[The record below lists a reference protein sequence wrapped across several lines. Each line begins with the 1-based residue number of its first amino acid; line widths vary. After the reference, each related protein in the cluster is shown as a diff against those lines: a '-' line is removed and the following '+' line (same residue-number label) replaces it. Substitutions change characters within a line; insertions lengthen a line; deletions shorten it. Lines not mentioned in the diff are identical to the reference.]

1 MRGQT
6 YVIFAII
13 FVIIVAIFAV
23 INVDPVEVNY
33 LFGTGEAPLIFV
45 ILFSVLMGGIIM
57 AAVGIVKV
65 FRLQRENKS
74 LRKENK
80 QLKDSTEI
88 VSNEQQELLGNQG
101 EEEEIE
107 SPNPEQDK

>member
-1 MRGQT
+1 MKGQT

-80 QLKDSTEI
+80 QLQDATETGI
-88 VSNEQQELLGNQG
+88 ADQTSLPSGSNEETS
-101 EEEEIE
+101 IE
-107 SPNPEQDK
+107 DPEQDKQL

>member
-13 FVIIVAIFAV
+13 FVIIVAVFAV

-33 LFGTGEAPLIFV
+33 LFGTGAAPLIFV
-45 ILFSVLMGGIIM
+45 ILFSVLMGCIIM

-74 LRKENK
+74 LRK
-80 QLKDSTEI
+80 QLKDSTET
-88 VSNEQQELLGNQG
+88 VQDNHQELLGNG
-101 EEEEIE
+101 EEKQDIE
-107 SPNPEQDK
+107 NPEQDKQL

>member
-1 MRGQT
+1 MKGQT

-23 INVDPVEVNY
+23 INVDPVQVNY

-74 LRKENK
+74 LRRENK
-80 QLKDSTEI
+80 QLKDTTGTIDVNDE
-88 VSNEQQELLGNQG
+88 SNLMNTNEKE
-101 EEEEIE
+101 
-107 SPNPEQDK
+107 NPEQDER

>member
-74 LRKENK
+74 LRKQVK
-80 QLKDSTEI
+80 SSTET
-88 VSNEQQELLGNQG
+88 VPDNQQELLKNG
-101 EEEEIE
+101 EKKQEIE
-107 SPNPEQDK
+107 NPEQDKQL

>member
-1 MRGQT
+1 MKGQT
-6 YVIFAII
+6 YVIFAIV

-45 ILFSVLMGGIIM
+45 ILFSVLMGGIIT
-57 AAVGIVKV
+57 AAVGILKV
-65 FRLQRENKS
+65 FRLQREIKA

-80 QLKDSTEI
+80 QLMDSIDTSLSEQQTHLPKEEE
-88 VSNEQQELLGNQG
+88 VSNDSNQNND
-101 EEEEIE
+101 E
-107 SPNPEQDK
+107 K

>member
-1 MRGQT
+1 MKGQT

-57 AAVGIVKV
+57 AAVGIIKV

-80 QLKDSTEI
+80 QLQDATETGI
-88 VSNEQQELLGNQG
+88 ADKTSLPSSSNEETS
-101 EEEEIE
+101 IE
-107 SPNPEQDK
+107 DPEQDKQL